1 MRRLLTE
8 AKSLCACAAAL
19 VLLAVVVILSL
30 FRDLEPDE
38 SRDWMEWE

>member
-1 MRRLLTE
+1 MKRLL
-8 AKSLCACAAAL
+8 ADVKSLCACAAAL

-38 SRDWMEWE
+38 ARDWMEWE

>member
-8 AKSLCACAAAL
+8 ARSLCACAAAL
-19 VLLAVVVILSL
+19 VLLVVVVILSL

-38 SRDWMEWE
+38 ARDWVGWE